1 MKHLAKTYCN
11 FISEAHITPEGNLEG
26 FELDNNDKYEMD
38 ALEQAE
44 QIREFLEA
52 EGAERVRTNVI
63 NEILRIS
70 FTYSFIRYSINL
82 NLDLESADIFIT
94 DRDDVPHKIYSD
106 STDALFDLMSVKGL
120 SFLDK

>member
-1 MKHLAKTYCN
+1 MKHSAKTYNN

-26 FELDNNDKYEMD
+26 FELDNNDKYEIEVM
-38 ALEQAE
+38 EQAE

-52 EGAERVRTNVI
+52 EGAEKVRPRVM

-70 FTYSFIRYSINL
+70 FTYSFNRYSMHL
-82 NLDLESADIFIT
+82 NLDSGEAVIFIT
-94 DRDDVPHKIYSD
+94 DREEVPQKIFSD
-106 STDALFDLMSVKGL
+106 STDSLFDLMAVKGL